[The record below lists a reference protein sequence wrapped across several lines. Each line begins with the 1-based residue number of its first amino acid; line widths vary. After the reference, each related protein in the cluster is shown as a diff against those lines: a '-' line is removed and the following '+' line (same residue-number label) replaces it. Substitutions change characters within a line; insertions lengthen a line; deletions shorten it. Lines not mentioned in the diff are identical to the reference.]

1 MVRKIA
7 VIIATC
13 FGAGYSP
20 VAPGTAGAVVGLLPV
35 LILSGWPWIYG
46 LVAAL
51 LFFVGVWASGV
62 AEEAFGRHDSPR
74 IVVDEAASIMITFMG
89 LSLTPMTLFVGFI
102 LNRLLDIVKPFPAYG
117 AQRARAGWGIMLD
130 DLVAGIYSNVILR
143 IALAVVVWFE

>member
-1 MVRKIA
+1 MRRIA

-20 VAPGTAGAVVGLLPV
+20 LAPGTVGAAVGLLPV
-35 LILSGWPWIYG
+35 LILAGWPWIYG

-62 AEEAFGRHDSPR
+62 AEEAFGQHDSPR
-74 IVVDEAASIMITFMG
+74 IVVDEAASIMVTFMG
-89 LSLTPMTLFVGFI
+89 LALTPMTLLIGFV

-117 AQRARAGWGIMLD
+117 AQSAKAGWGIMLD
-130 DLVAGIYSNVILR
+130 DLVAGIYGNLLLR
-143 IALAVVVWFE
+143 LILAVVIWYR

>member
-1 MVRKIA
+1 MRRIA

-20 VAPGTAGAVVGLLPV
+20 LAPGTVGAAVGLLPE
-35 LILSGWPWIYG
+35 LILAGWPWIYG

-62 AEEAFGRHDSPR
+62 AEEAFGQHDSPR
-74 IVVDEAASIMITFMG
+74 IVVDEAASIMVTFMG
-89 LSLTPMTLFVGFI
+89 LALTPMTLLIGFV

-117 AQRARAGWGIMLD
+117 AQSAKAGWGIMLD
-130 DLVAGIYSNVILR
+130 DLVAGIYGNLLLR
-143 IALAVVVWFE
+143 LILAVVIWYR

>member
-1 MVRKIA
+1 MRRIA

-20 VAPGTAGAVVGLLPV
+20 LAPGTVGAAVGLLPV
-35 LILSGWPWIYG
+35 LILAGWPWIYG

-62 AEEAFGRHDSPR
+62 AEEAFGQHDSPR
-74 IVVDEAASIMITFMG
+74 IVVDEAASIMGTFMG
-89 LSLTPMTLFVGFI
+89 LALTPMTLLIGFV

-117 AQRARAGWGIMLD
+117 AQSAKAGWGIMLD
-130 DLVAGIYSNVILR
+130 DLVAGIYGNLLLR
-143 IALAVVVWFE
+143 LILAVVIWYR